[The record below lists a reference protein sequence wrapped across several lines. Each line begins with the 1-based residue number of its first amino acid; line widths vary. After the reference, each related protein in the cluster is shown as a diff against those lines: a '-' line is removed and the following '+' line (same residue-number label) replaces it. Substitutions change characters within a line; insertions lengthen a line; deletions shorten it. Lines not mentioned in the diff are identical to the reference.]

1 MRLKLTVGALLAF
14 SVLASTASA
23 QELVYDAKNFTEA
36 ATALNQSLA
45 QVIALQA
52 QVQKLTTDTTTP
64 LPAVNS
70 QATAILQQA
79 QGIGFASSNVG
90 AQYSSLYP
98 TSTAGLT
105 GAQITAAQSVWT
117 SATQQALQTAMA
129 TQNAAAQTQPTTAS
143 AVQGAVAA
151 SQSAVGS
158 TGATQATNQ
167 ILASVS
173 TQLAQLIAILTTQA
187 RAQESLAAQRI
198 ADAAAAST
206 TTDAAAAAMNPVAI
220 TPAPGVS
227 NTTSL

>member
-1 MRLKLTVGALLAF
+1 
-14 SVLASTASA
+14 
-23 QELVYDAKNFTEA
+23 
-36 ATALNQSLA
+36 
-45 QVIALQA
+45 
-52 QVQKLTTDTTTP
+52 
-64 LPAVNS
+64 
-70 QATAILQQA
+70 
-79 QGIGFASSNVG
+79 
-90 AQYSSLYP
+90 
-98 TSTAGLT
+98 
-105 GAQITAAQSVWT
+105 
-117 SATQQALQTAMA
+117 MA

-143 AVQGAVAA
+143 AVQSAVAA

-206 TTDAAAAAMNPVAI
+206 TTDAAAAAMNPAAI
-220 TPAPGVS
+220 TPAPGVT